1 MTRRLCF
8 LCFCALSVAAL
19 ASGPQ
24 VTIPAT
30 RVRIVYKDT
39 GQPVEWVVID
49 VTCLRTDLTRAERKE
64 LFEREKREYDALIA
78 QGKQIPYQDF
88 SDWRSEQFKSE
99 RSCGWRDF
107 LHADDGWITIPE
119 VSNVRMDSY
128 EIRFDPAGG
137 QTLYVVNPPR
147 YNAEI
152 LKNNYDHLL
161 AYFTEKTFPKFAA
174 LPEKD
179 RVLEA
184 MFTKQCNIPSG
195 TLNPSYEEGRFFLA
209 TYRSIL
215 ERWPASSAALGCGY
229 GGDGPEFK
237 GSYYGFLRYNC
248 LLSMKGYI
256 DPSYRLPA

>member
-88 SDWRSEQFKSE
+88 SDWRSVKSGV
-99 RSCGWRDF
+99 RS
-107 LHADDGWITIPE
+107 L
-119 VSNVRMDSY
+119 
-128 EIRFDPAGG
+128 
-137 QTLYVVNPPR
+137 
-147 YNAEI
+147 
-152 LKNNYDHLL
+152 LL
-161 AYFTEKTFPKFAA
+161 ACWVTNTEDLTPCDMLVIMAI
-174 LPEKD
+174 
-179 RVLEA
+179 V
-184 MFTKQCNIPSG
+184 T
-195 TLNPSYEEGRFFLA
+195 TLA
-209 TYRSIL
+209 TTPFPEPVAI
-215 ERWPASSAALGCGY
+215 EEAA
-229 GGDGPEFK
+229 
-237 GSYYGFLRYNC
+237 
-248 LLSMKGYI
+248 
-256 DPSYRLPA
+256 